1 MLRGK
6 GTKSVVDVLKPI
18 LAKQGIPEELVADNN
33 PFGSKEMRRFAK
45 DCDLKITTSSPH
57 YLQSNGETEHFVNN
71 VKTIL
76 KKKRIRQIQT
86 WPCSHTGTA
95 QKGQQFSPTLLLMNR
110 QLTDLTTQ
118 ISTAQVNEKA
128 LQQMLEQNKGVL

>member
-33 PFGSKEMRRFAK
+33 PFGSREMRRFAK

-57 YLQSNGETEHFVNN
+57 YLQSNGEAEHFVNN

-76 KKKRIRQIQT
+76 KKRKEDKTDPNLALLTYRNCPKR
-86 WPCSHTGTA
+86 TA
-95 QKGQQFSPTLLLMNR
+95 VFSYSV
-110 QLTDLTTQ
+110 TD
-118 ISTAQVNEKA
+118 
-128 LQQMLEQNKGVL
+128 EQAAERLDNSDLYSSSQREGFATNA